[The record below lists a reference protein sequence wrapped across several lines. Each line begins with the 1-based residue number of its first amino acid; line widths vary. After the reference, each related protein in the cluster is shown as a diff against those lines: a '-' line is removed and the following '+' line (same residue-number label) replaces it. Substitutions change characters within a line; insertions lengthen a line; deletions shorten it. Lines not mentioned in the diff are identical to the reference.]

1 MESASPVFT
10 VIGGGIQA
18 NSADTAGHGVRI
30 LPGGEAGEEWEPNV
44 RYEAPDGIRTNALKG
59 GPEHVPKRVEL
70 SIARKEK
77 VYEFLGVKDRMPPC
91 GRSAVE
97 SV

>member
-1 MESASPVFT
+1 MESVSPVFT
-10 VIGGGIQA
+10 IIGGGIQA
-18 NSADTAGHGVRI
+18 NSAETTGHRVHI
-30 LPGGEAGEEWEPNV
+30 LPDGEAGEEWEAKVGHEP
-44 RYEAPDGIRTNALKG
+44 AHGIRPKAFKG
-59 GPEHVPKRVEL
+59 GPEHVTSGVEL

-77 VYEFLGVKDRMPPC
+77 VFEFPGVKDRMPPC